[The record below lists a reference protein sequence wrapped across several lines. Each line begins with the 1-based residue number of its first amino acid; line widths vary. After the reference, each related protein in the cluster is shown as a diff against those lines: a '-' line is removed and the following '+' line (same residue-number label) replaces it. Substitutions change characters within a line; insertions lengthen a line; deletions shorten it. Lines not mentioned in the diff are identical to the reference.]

1 MELVKF
7 MNAHKKDW
15 QKILSAEPYNIKISS
30 APAIN
35 GVYYLL
41 KYNQLSSDFN
51 LAFCREARGCIMY
64 FDNLTQRFECVC
76 HPFDK
81 FGNYGESYVP
91 EIDWKSARVTEKV
104 DGSLIKVWYHGG
116 WHISTNGTI
125 NAQYAYVPNMQLS
138 YYDLFLRAIRKYGTV
153 EGFFQ
158 ALDLRYTYL
167 FELVSPDNRMTI
179 YYPEDAIYLIGKRN
193 NLTHAETKI
202 TPFCKVNFDIYYS
215 SLGVRI
221 PRAYSL
227 ASLEECIEA
236 AKAMGADEEGF
247 VVCDD
252 KFDRVKVKS
261 EQYLIASHLRF
272 NNSINVKKV
281 IKLIREEMID
291 DFCAYNEDYIGFV
304 NSIKEMGRTLAAEM
318 ECDWNVFN
326 AMNIASKK
334 DFYMAVK
341 NSPYCDFLCKRYDN
355 KYYITAKEWL
365 DRQPIDTI
373 TEMIEEALNR

>member
-15 QKILSAEPYNIKISS
+15 KKILSAEPYNIKITS

-35 GVYYLL
+35 GAYYLL

-51 LAFCREARGCIMY
+51 LAFCREARGCIIY

-138 YYDLFLRAIRKYGTV
+138 YYDLFLRALRRNNDYPISD
-153 EGFFQ
+153 FF
-158 ALDLRYTYL
+158 AWLDKSCVYM

-179 YYPEDAIYLIGKRN
+179 LYPDDAIYLIGVRDKYGQE
-193 NLTHAETKI
+193 H
-202 TPFCKVNFDIYYS
+202 DIDRFKLSFGRECPMIKFPKTYY
-215 SLGVRI
+215 LHTLEDCI
-221 PRAYSL
+221 RATQL
-227 ASLEECIEA
+227 
-236 AKAMGADEEGF
+236 MGADEEGF
-247 VVCDD
+247 VVCDG
-252 KFDRVKVKS
+252 KFNRVKVKS

-304 NSIKEMGRTLAAEM
+304 NTIKDAGRTLVAEM

-334 DFYMAVK
+334 DFYMVAK

-365 DRQPIDTI
+365 DRQSIDTI
-373 TEMIEEALNR
+373 TEMIEEALNG

>member
-1 MELVKF
+1 MELIKF

-30 APAIN
+30 APALN
-35 GVYYLL
+35 GAYYLL

-64 FDNLTQRFECVC
+64 FDNLAQRFECVC

-104 DGSLIKVWYHGG
+104 DGSLIKIWYHGG

-125 NAQYAYVPNMQLS
+125 NAQYAYVPNMKLS
-138 YYDLFLRAIRKYGTV
+138 YYDLFIRALKKNGDPA
-153 EGFFQ
+153 EFFY
-158 ALDLRYTYL
+158 ALEKDIVYM

-179 YYPEDAIYLIGKRN
+179 LYPDDAIYFIGARHQKSHQEINTATFQRCFEVYIPN
-193 NLTHAETKI
+193 MIKF
-202 TPFCKVNFDIYYS
+202 PKVYS
-215 SLGVRI
+215 IATLD
-221 PRAYSL
+221 
-227 ASLEECIEA
+227 ECIRA
-236 AKAMGADEEGF
+236 TKLMGADEEGF
-247 VVCDD
+247 VVCDN

-365 DRQPIDTI
+365 DRLSIDEI
-373 TEMIEEALNR
+373 TERIEEALNG

>member
-35 GVYYLL
+35 GAYYLL

-64 FDNLTQRFECVC
+64 FDNLSQRFECVC

-138 YYDLFLRAIRKYGTV
+138 YYDLFIRALKKNGDPAWD
-153 EGFFQ
+153 FFGW
-158 ALDLRYTYL
+158 LNPDYVYM

-179 YYPEDAIYLIGKRN
+179 LYPEDAIYLIGVRDRKSDR
-193 NLTHAETKI
+193 E
-202 TPFCKVNFDIYYS
+202 FDIDIFKRYFCVNMPNMVKFPERHY
-215 SLGVRI
+215 LKT
-221 PRAYSL
+221 
-227 ASLEECIEA
+227 LEDCIA
-236 AKAMGADEEGF
+236 ATKLMGADEEGF

-281 IKLIREEMID
+281 IKLIREEIID

-304 NSIKEMGRTLAAEM
+304 NSIKEMGRTLAAEK

-341 NSPYCDFLCKRYDN
+341 NSPYCDFLCKRYDG

-365 DRQPIDTI
+365 DRLSIDEI
-373 TEMIEEALNR
+373 SERIKEALNG

>member
-35 GVYYLL
+35 GAYYLL

-64 FDNLTQRFECVC
+64 FDNLAQRFECVC

-125 NAQYAYVPNMQLS
+125 DAHYAYVPNMQLS
-138 YYDLFLRAIRKYGTV
+138 YYDLFIRALKKHGDPAD
-153 EGFFQ
+153 FFN
-158 ALDLRYTYL
+158 ALGKEFIYM

-179 YYPEDAIYLIGKRN
+179 LYPEDAIYL
-193 NLTHAETKI
+193 
-202 TPFCKVNFDIYYS
+202 
-215 SLGVRI
+215 LGVRD
-221 PRAYSL
+221 RHFDYEMDARL
-227 ASLEECIEA
+227 AIWPCIENRVPGMVKLPKGYALFNLDECIRA
-236 AKAMGADEEGF
+236 TKLMGADEEGF
-247 VVCDD
+247 VVCD
-252 KFDRVKVKS
+252 KNCNRVKVKS

-304 NSIKEMGRTLAAEM
+304 NRIKDAGRKVATLLDEAWENM
-318 ECDWNVFN
+318 
-326 AMNIASKK
+326 SKLLPATK
-334 DFYMAVK
+334 KEFYQMVKESSFADFYLK
-341 NSPYCDFLCKRYDN
+341 KYDN
-355 KYYITAKEWL
+355 KYPITGKDWL
-365 DRQPIDTI
+365 DRQCFDEIVRI
-373 TEMIEEALNR
+373 IEEELN

>member
-35 GVYYLL
+35 GAYYLL

-64 FDNLTQRFECVC
+64 FDNLAQRFECVC

-81 FGNYGESYVP
+81 FGNYSESYVP
-91 EIDWKSARVTEKV
+91 EIDWKSAKVTEKV

-125 NAQYAYVPNMQLS
+125 NAQYAYVPNTQLS
-138 YYDLFLRAIRKYGTV
+138 YYDLFIRALKKNGDPAY
-153 EGFFQ
+153 FFSI
-158 ALDLRYTYL
+158 LDPHFTYM

-179 YYPEDAIYLIGKRN
+179 LYPEDAIYILSARDNHNDREAPVVPGIVARR
-193 NLTHAETKI
+193 AEGMIKMPKVYHLNTLEDCIAATK
-202 TPFCKVNFDIYYS
+202 
-215 SLGVRI
+215 L
-221 PRAYSL
+221 
-227 ASLEECIEA
+227 
-236 AKAMGADEEGF
+236 MGADEEGF

-304 NSIKEMGRTLAAEM
+304 NRIKDAGRKVATLLDEAWENM
-318 ECDWNVFN
+318 
-326 AMNIASKK
+326 SKLLPATK
-334 DFYMAVK
+334 KEFYQMVKESPFADFYLK
-341 NSPYCDFLCKRYDN
+341 KYDN
-355 KYYITAKEWL
+355 KYPITGKDWL
-365 DRQPIDTI
+365 DRQCLDEII
-373 TEMIEEALNR
+373 RIIEEELN

>member
-15 QKILSAEPYNIKISS
+15 QKILSAEPYNIKIST

-35 GVYYLL
+35 GAYYLL

-64 FDNLTQRFECVC
+64 FDNLTQKFECVC

-91 EIDWKSARVTEKV
+91 EIDWKSARVTEKI

-125 NAQYAYVPNMQLS
+125 NAQYAYVPNMKLS
-138 YYDLFLRAIRKYGTV
+138 YYDLFIRALKKKGDPAY
-153 EGFFQ
+153 FFSI
-158 ALDLRYTYL
+158 LDPYFTYM

-179 YYPEDAIYLIGKRN
+179 LYPEDAIYILGARDN
-193 NLTHAETKI
+193 HNDAENFIIPGIVAHKAEGMI
-202 TPFCKVNFDIYYS
+202 KMPKVYHLN
-215 SLGVRI
+215 
-221 PRAYSL
+221 
-227 ASLEECIEA
+227 SLENCIA
-236 AKAMGADEEGF
+236 ATQLMGADEEGF
-247 VVCDD
+247 VVCDA

-304 NSIKEMGRTLAAEM
+304 NAIKEMGRTLAAEM
-318 ECDWNVFN
+318 ECDWNVFD

-365 DRQPIDTI
+365 DRLSIDEI
-373 TEMIEEALNR
+373 TERIEEALNG